1 MKKGTILFLTLL
13 LVFTLA
19 LTGCFGSQNNAAQQP
34 AQQNEQQD
42 EQQPA
47 ENKDTSWED
56 IKARGYFIV
65 GLDDSFPPMGFRD
78 EKNEIVGFDIDL
90 AKAAAEKMG
99 IEVKFQPIVWTNAI
113 LELNNK
119 NVDVIWNGMT
129 ITEERKQK
137 INFSK
142 PYLANRLII
151 ITQADSPINT
161 KADLAGKKVAV
172 QAGSSAADAV
182 KADPEALKSFG
193 ELVEFGTY
201 TEALMDVSAGR
212 MDAVIIDEV
221 VGRYYIAK
229 EPTRYKVLE
238 DHYGSEEYGIGFRK
252 SDAAFQAELQKAV
265 DALIEDGTAKAISEK
280 WFGADIVLK

>member
-1 MKKGTILFLTLL
+1 MKKRVTLFLALL
-13 LVFTLA
+13 LVLALA
-19 LTGCFGSQNNAAQQP
+19 LTGCSGSQSNAPQQP
-34 AQQNEQQD
+34 AQQNEQQN
-42 EQQPA
+42 EQRQPA
-47 ENKDTSWED
+47 DTSWED

-90 AKAAAEKMG
+90 AKEAAKKMG
-99 IEVKFQPIVWTNAI
+99 IEVKFQPVVWANAI
-113 LELNNK
+113 MELNNK

-129 ITEERKQK
+129 ITDERKEK

-151 ITQADSPINT
+151 ITQANSPINT
-161 KADLAGKKVAV
+161 KADLTGKKVAV

-201 TEALMDVSAGR
+201 TEALLDVSAGR

-221 VGRYYIAK
+221 VGRYYIAR
-229 EPTRYKVLE
+229 EPNRYKVLE